1 MHGFRMQGK
10 NNTGINKN
18 KKKKKNTALCIPGF
32 LISFMA

>member
-18 KKKKKNTALCIPGF
+18 KKKKKTLPCASQVF
-32 LISFMA
+32 